1 MNPQTDNVFYATN
14 AFTGETLPPA
24 FPVHTEVEVNQA
36 AAAAAKVARD
46 FRRLSNS
53 KRASLLRTIA
63 SELEARSDD
72 IIARAH
78 LETALPEA
86 RLTGEIARTANQL
99 RLFADVVNSGSYHQ
113 VILDTP
119 DPTRAPLPKP
129 DIRRQQIA
137 LGPVAVFGASNFPLA
152 FSAAGG
158 DTASALAAGCPVIV
172 KGHTAHP
179 GTSQIV
185 AECIEQALKQ
195 EQLPQAIFTL
205 LQGNQ
210 RALGQAL
217 VSHPEIKAVGFT
229 GSVGGGRAL
238 FNLAQ
243 QRPEPIP
250 FYGELGAIN
259 PTFFFP
265 SAMRAKADLAEQ
277 FVASMTMGCGQ
288 FCTKPGVVF
297 ALNTPETQAF
307 IETAQALI
315 RQQSPS
321 TLLTPGIRDSY
332 QSQVIS
338 RGSDDGIDVTFSQA
352 ESPCVASALF
362 VTSSKN
368 WRKHPAWEEEIFG
381 PQSLIVVCED
391 VADMLSLSETLA
403 GSLTATIHATEED
416 YPQVSQLIP
425 CLEEIAGRLVFNGWP
440 TGVEVGYAMVHGGP
454 YPASTNSA
462 STSVGAEA
470 IHRWLRPVAYQA
482 LPESLLPDS
491 LKAENPL
498 EIPRAVDGK
507 AAHS

>member
-1 MNPQTDNVFYATN
+1 MNPQTDNIFYATN
-14 AFTGETLPPA
+14 AFTGEALPLA

-36 AAAAAKVARD
+36 ATTAAKVARD

-99 RLFADVVNSGSYHQ
+99 RLFADVVDSGSYHQ

-119 DPTRAPLPKP
+119 EPARTPLPKP

-259 PTFFFP
+259 PTFIFP

-332 QSQVIS
+332 QSQVVS
-338 RGSDDGIDVTFSQA
+338 RGSDDGIDITFSQA
-352 ESPCVASALF
+352 ESPSVASALF
-362 VTSSKN
+362 VTSSEN
-368 WRKHPAWEEEIFG
+368 WFKHPAWEEEIFG

-425 CLEEIAGRLVFNGWP
+425 RLEEIAGRLVFNGWP

-454 YPASTNSA
+454 YPASTHSA

-470 IHRWLRPVAYQA
+470 IYRWLRPVAYQA

-498 EIPRAVDGK
+498 EIARAVDGK